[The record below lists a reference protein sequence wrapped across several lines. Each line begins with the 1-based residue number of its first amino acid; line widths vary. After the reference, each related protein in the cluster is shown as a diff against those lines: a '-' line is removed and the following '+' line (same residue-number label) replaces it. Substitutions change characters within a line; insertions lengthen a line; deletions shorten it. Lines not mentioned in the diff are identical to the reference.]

1 MRAMRVAVV
10 GGADADFIKKM
21 AALLEKEDA
30 AYDIA
35 GDRDAPSG
43 SGTGAWRGR
52 NHVVLLRR
60 QEPGAAIQSRW
71 ALGEHW
77 FCSIRAD
84 LATGSKLWRTDIS
97 RLRETDGEG
106 AIR

>member
-1 MRAMRVAVV
+1 
-10 GGADADFIKKM
+10 M

-35 GDRDAPSG
+35 GYRDAPSG

-52 NHVVLLRR
+52 NHIVFLRR
-60 QEPGAAIQSRW
+60 QEPSAAIQCRW

-77 FCSIRAD
+77 FCFIRAESGD
-84 LATGSKLWRTDIS
+84 PIEALAH
-97 RLRETDGEG
+97 
-106 AIR
+106 